1 MKAWIALIMLIIVTM
16 AFAQPPETLWTRTYG
31 WEFISYCDAYAVQRA
46 WGGGFIVAGSVSN
59 GALDADFYI
68 VRIDDSGD
76 TLWTRRY
83 GWEVDDECHDLQ
95 RTTDGGYILAGVCNQ
110 NFYSIPHFSDYC
122 LMKMDSAG
130 DTLWSRS
137 YTKYEVN
144 EANAVQQT
152 SDGGYILVGSACYPN
167 VCSWFIVKTDSVG
180 DTLWTRIFGNTS
192 YHVAYS
198 VQQTTDGG
206 YIIAGVGNTNGAE
219 PSNIYLMKLTESGDL
234 QWERMYGESSYDYG
248 YSVQQTTDG
257 GYIVTGRIKYYLAG
271 HDDMFLLKTDS
282 AGDSLWMRIFGG
294 LDHDAGNSVKQTQD
308 GGYIIAGYTESFG
321 EEQDDYYIVRT
332 DSVGDTLWTNTYGG
346 LDLDQ
351 ANSISIT
358 NDGGY
363 IAAGFSFSFGGN
375 MMYLVRLGTD
385 IPNAVPEESVHMT
398 PMTAALYPNYPNPFN
413 SNTILTFDISSPA
426 WTTLAVYNLQG
437 QKVAEL
443 LSTFCQPG
451 RYTRPFEAGNLAS
464 GIYFARLQIAGADQI
479 QKMMFIK

>member
-1 MKAWIALIMLIIVTM
+1 MKTWIALIMLTIVTM

-31 WEFISYCDAYAVQRA
+31 WDGGCYANSVQQA
-46 WGGGFIVAGSVSN
+46 WGGGFIVAGNRSP
-59 GALDADFYI
+59 GALGADFYV

-83 GWEVDDECHDLQ
+83 GWDLDDECHDLQ
-95 RTTDGGYILAGVCNQ
+95 PTADGGYILAGVCNQ

-130 DTLWSRS
+130 DTLWSHS

-167 VCSWFIVKTDSVG
+167 TCDCFIVKTDSVG
-180 DTLWTRIFGNTS
+180 DTLWTRTLGNS
-192 YHVAYS
+192 PYDAAFS
-198 VQQTTDGG
+198 VQQTNDGG
-206 YIIAGVGNTNGAE
+206 YIIAGTGHVLNIS
-219 PSNIYLMKLTESGDL
+219 PSDIYVVKLTESGNIE
-234 QWERMYGESSYDYG
+234 WERNYGGNSSDYG
-248 YSVQQTTDG
+248 FSVLQATDG
-257 GYIVTGRIKYYLAG
+257 GYVVTGRTSYLG
-271 HDDMFLLKTDS
+271 DDLFLLKMDS
-282 AGDSLWMRIFGG
+282 VGDSLWMRIFGG

-308 GGYIIAGYTESFG
+308 GGYIIAGCTGSFG
-321 EEQDDYYIVRT
+321 MGQYDYYVVRT
-332 DSVGDTLWTNTYGG
+332 DSMGDTLWTNTYGG
-346 LDLDQ
+346 FDLDQ

-375 MMYLVRLGTD
+375 LMYIVRLGTD
-385 IPNAVPEESVHMT
+385 LPSAVPEESVHMM
-398 PMTAALYPNYPNPFN
+398 PMTTTLHPNYPNPFN

-426 WTTLAVYNLQG
+426 WVTLAVYNIQG
-437 QKVAEL
+437 EKVAEL
-443 LSTFCQPG
+443 LNAFCQPG

-464 GIYFARLQIAGADQI
+464 GIYFARLRIPEAEQTR
-479 QKMMFIK
+479 KMIFLK